1 MKIEKVNSPQVVYS
15 YIKNIKVNQP
25 VDVMAGISAVDYAS
39 RELTVTIS
47 GTVDISKDGNY
58 YIRYSAT
65 DEFGNTTVKKKYF
78 KYTNNMQTK

>member
-65 DEFGNTTVKKKYF
+65 DEFGNTTVKKQYF